1 MANTWRGS
9 STIEGLG
16 GALVVVISDSG
27 AVAHVCKEEG
37 GMIDKME
44 GRGRELGEYL

>member
-1 MANTWRGS
+1 MT
-9 STIEGLG
+9 EGLG
-16 GALVVVISDSG
+16 GALAVVISDGG
-27 AVAHVCKEEG
+27 AVAHVGKEEG